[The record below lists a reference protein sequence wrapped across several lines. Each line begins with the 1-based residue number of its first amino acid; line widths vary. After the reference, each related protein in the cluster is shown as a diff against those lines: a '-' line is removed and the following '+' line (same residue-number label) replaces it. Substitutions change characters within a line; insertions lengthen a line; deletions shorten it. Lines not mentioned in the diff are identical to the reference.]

1 MVCRGYLQF
10 VSGEEHLWSEFIYYM
25 EKTEDGFAMSNDQ
38 ERRAPS
44 VCRSMY
50 MCMEEIDRERAQ
62 SGWNPY
68 AGEEEPDKKPSW
80 LPQEILNTGTKQAR
94 LNAVPRFQV
103 PDREAL
109 MQQEQEFEQDLQR
122 LQSLYPK
129 SAVLLLPYI
138 EEACEK
144 MEYDG
149 SQMYLIYPPAEEP
162 VRDEMLIMQ
171 SCENVRKPGENRTE
185 DMIRCMLLQ
194 EMYRRRCRHTRCRRG
209 FM

>member
-1 MVCRGYLQF
+1 
-10 VSGEEHLWSEFIYYM
+10 
-25 EKTEDGFAMSNDQ
+25 MSNDQ
-38 ERRAPS
+38 ERRTPS

-149 SQMYLIYPPAEEP
+149 SQMYLIYPDREMLNRIVAGIYEAVRDLLPPAEEP
-162 VRDEMLIMQ
+162 VRD
-171 SCENVRKPGENRTE
+171 
-185 DMIRCMLLQ
+185 
-194 EMYRRRCRHTRCRRG
+194 
-209 FM
+209 

>member
-1 MVCRGYLQF
+1 
-10 VSGEEHLWSEFIYYM
+10 M
-25 EKTEDGFAMSNDQ
+25 EKTEDGFAMGKDQ
-38 ERRAPS
+38 ERRGPR

-50 MCMEEIDRERAQ
+50 MRMEEIDRERVE

-80 LPQEILNTGTKQAR
+80 MPQETLNTGTEQASS
-94 LNAVPRFQV
+94 NTVPRFQV

-109 MQQEQEFEQDLQR
+109 MQQEQEFERDLQR

-129 SAVLLLPYI
+129 SVVLLLPYI

-149 SQMYLIYPPAEEP
+149 SQMYLIYPDREMLNRIVAEIYEAVRDLFPPAEEP
-162 VRDEMLIMQ
+162 KRDEMLAMQ
-171 SCENVRKPGENRTE
+171 SCDRCRKPGENWVE
-185 DMIRCMLLQ
+185 DMIRLMLLQ
-194 EMYRRRCRHTRCRRG
+194 EMHRRRCRHTRCGRG
-209 FM
+209 FL

>member
-68 AGEEEPDKKPSW
+68 AGEEEPDKKTLVAAAGNFKYRHKAGKVKCS
-80 LPQEILNTGTKQAR
+80 
-94 LNAVPRFQV
+94 
-103 PDREAL
+103 
-109 MQQEQEFEQDLQR
+109 
-122 LQSLYPK
+122 
-129 SAVLLLPYI
+129 SAI
-138 EEACEK
+138 SGA
-144 MEYDG
+144 G
-149 SQMYLIYPPAEEP
+149 SGSADAAGAGI
-162 VRDEMLIMQ
+162 
-171 SCENVRKPGENRTE
+171 
-185 DMIRCMLLQ
+185 
-194 EMYRRRCRHTRCRRG
+194 
-209 FM
+209 

>member
-1 MVCRGYLQF
+1 M
-10 VSGEEHLWSEFIYYM
+10 
-25 EKTEDGFAMSNDQ
+25 
-38 ERRAPS
+38 
-44 VCRSMY
+44 
-50 MCMEEIDRERAQ
+50 
-62 SGWNPY
+62 
-68 AGEEEPDKKPSW
+68 
-80 LPQEILNTGTKQAR
+80 
-94 LNAVPRFQV
+94 

-149 SQMYLIYPPAEEP
+149 SQMYLIYPDREMLNRIVAGIYEAVRDLLPPAEEP

-171 SCENVRKPGENRTE
+171 SCESVRKPGENRTE

-194 EMYRRRCRHTRCRRG
+194 EMYRRRCRHARCRRG

>member
-1 MVCRGYLQF
+1 
-10 VSGEEHLWSEFIYYM
+10 
-25 EKTEDGFAMSNDQ
+25 MSNDQ

-62 SGWNPY
+62 SG
-68 AGEEEPDKKPSW
+68 GIHM
-80 LPQEILNTGTKQAR
+80 QERRSRIKSPRGCRRKFLNTGTKQAR

-149 SQMYLIYPPAEEP
+149 SQMYLIYPDREMLNRIVAGIYEAVRDLLPPAEEP

-171 SCENVRKPGENRTE
+171 SCERRPKPGRNR
-185 DMIRCMLLQ
+185 
-194 EMYRRRCRHTRCRRG
+194 
-209 FM
+209 